1 MARYDRIAR
10 LPPPAREDCFPAW
23 LSLRD
28 LQDHEREPEL
38 GRRARLRFLALR
50 PLRRLLLRGLE
61 GTPADSLRLQVDGVR
76 DEIERLNERDPER
89 SRLIGYLTEIGGRS
103 PQGLVTATLD
113 VGAAAEGA
121 GHSYAAEEF
130 YRTGLELA
138 REHGLPSQ
146 EARALRRLARVHR
159 GREEWEPAV
168 ALGREAA
175 SVAQRAGAPVQWAM
189 ALEEVAR
196 AETGRGDRAGGRAVL
211 DEVAERGRA
220 EANDHLLAVAAAA
233 RCALELGAD
242 EFDLAIREGC
252 RAVEL
257 FPPTDPHRNR
267 ALLDTAAALRRVG
280 LWAAA
285 EACYGIVE
293 THSTWVEHRAEAAT
307 ERAVVAAER
316 GDAPGFRRR
325 RERILEIVD
334 SGDLRL
340 RALLHLGLGR
350 GCLVAGDVDEG
361 REHLR
366 QAISS
371 ARDADLESLLVSAD
385 ELLMALERGQR
396 LTSPRTRPAS
406 AESRAAAAALQE
418 RFGARVIAGG

>member
-10 LPPPAREDCFPAW
+10 LPAPAREDCFPAW

-28 LQDHEREPEL
+28 LQAHEREPEL

-76 DEIERLNERDPER
+76 DEIERLDERDPER

-138 REHGLPSQ
+138 REHRLPSQ

-168 ALGREAA
+168 ALGCEAA

-196 AETGRGDRAGGRAVL
+196 AETGRGDRAAGRAVL

-220 EANDHLLAVAAAA
+220 EENDHLLAIAAAA

-242 EFDLAIREGC
+242 EFDLAIREGS

-257 FPPTDPHRNR
+257 FPATDPHRNR
-267 ALLDTAAALRRVG
+267 ALLDTATALRRVG

-285 EACYGIVE
+285 EACYGVVE
-293 THSTWVEHRAEAAT
+293 SHSTWVEHRAEAAT

-350 GCLVAGDVDEG
+350 GCLIAGDLDDG

-366 QAISS
+366 QAIAS

-396 LTSPRTRPAS
+396 LTSPRARPAS

-418 RFGARVIAGG
+418 RFGARVTAGG

>member
-10 LPPPAREDCFPAW
+10 LTPPGRDECFPGW

-28 LQDHEREPEL
+28 LQGREREPDL

-61 GTPADSLRLQVDGVR
+61 ETSADSLRLQLEGVR
-76 DEIERLNERDPER
+76 DEIERLDERDPER

-103 PQGLVTATLD
+103 PVGLLAATLD
-113 VGAAAEGA
+113 VGAAAEAA

-138 REHGLPSQ
+138 REHALPLQ

-159 GREEWEPAV
+159 PREEWEPAIE
-168 ALGREAA
+168 LGREAA
-175 SVAQRAGAPVQWAM
+175 AVADAAGEPVQWAM

-196 AETGRGDRAGGRAVL
+196 AETGRGQRARARAVL
-211 DEVAERGRA
+211 DEVAERGLA
-220 EANDHLLAVAAAA
+220 EGNDHLRAVAAAA
-233 RCALELGAD
+233 RCALELGAE
-242 EFDLAIREGC
+242 EFDLAITEGA

-267 ALLDTAAALRRVG
+267 ALLDTASALRRVG

-285 EACYGIVE
+285 EACYGVVE

-316 GDAPGFRRR
+316 GDPEGFRRR
-325 RERILEIVD
+325 RERIIEIVD

-350 GCLVAGDVDEG
+350 GCLIAGDVDHG

-371 ARDADLESLLVSAD
+371 ARDADLDSLLASAD
-385 ELLMALERGQR
+385 ELLNALERGQR
-396 LTSPRTRPAS
+396 LTSPGLRPAS
-406 AESRAAAAALQE
+406 AGSRETAASLQE
-418 RFGARVIAGG
+418 RFGARAIARG